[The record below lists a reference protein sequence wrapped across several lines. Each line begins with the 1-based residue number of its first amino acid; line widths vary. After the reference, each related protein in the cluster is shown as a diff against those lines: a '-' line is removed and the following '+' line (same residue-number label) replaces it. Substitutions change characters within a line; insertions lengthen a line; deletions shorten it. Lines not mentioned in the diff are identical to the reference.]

1 VHDLDRDSII
11 RTLAAAGC
19 VAAAE
24 EADELLEVSRD
35 HGDLRHMVTRRL
47 TGEPLAWITG
57 RTSFCGIQVFVDGGV
72 YVPRWQ
78 SEPLARWAARVLP
91 PTGRGVDLCTGT
103 GALALV
109 MRSYRPDALVVAT
122 EVDPGAARCARRNGV
137 VVHLGSLDA
146 PLPATW
152 ASRVDVMVGVL
163 PYVPDWALHL
173 LPRDV
178 QRFEPRLALD
188 GGPDGLA
195 LVRTV
200 VRRSPRWVR
209 PAGWLGLEVGGDQV
223 DEVAALFESE
233 GYRTVEVLEDA
244 DGDPRAVCGRLNARG
259 SAVDRPPTPPPGQ
272 VPGANE

>member
-1 VHDLDRDSII
+1 VDALDLASIT
-11 RTLAAAGC
+11 RTLAGAGC

-24 EADELLEVSRD
+24 EAAELLDASRGRD
-35 HGDLRHMVTRRL
+35 DLRRMVTRRL

-57 RTSFCGIQVFVDGGV
+57 TAAFCGLDVMVDGGV

-78 SEPLARWAARVLP
+78 SEALARWAARVLP
-91 PTGRGVDLCTGT
+91 PAGRGVDLCTGA
-103 GALALV
+103 GAVAMV
-109 MRSYRPDALVVAT
+109 MQSFRPDALVVAT

-137 VVHLGSLDA
+137 VVYRGSLDE
-146 PLPATW
+146 PLPVTW
-152 ASRVDVMVGVL
+152 ASRVDVMVGVP
-163 PYVPDWALHL
+163 PYVPDRALHL

-195 LVRTV
+195 LVRAV

-209 PAGWLGLEVGGDQV
+209 PHGWLGLEVGGDQV
-223 DEVAALFESE
+223 DEVAALFEGE
-233 GYRTVEVLEDA
+233 GFRTVEVLEDA
-244 DGDPRAVCGRLNARG
+244 DGDPRAVCGRLTARP
-259 SAVDRPPTPPPGQ
+259 DPDQ

>member
-1 VHDLDRDSII
+1 MHDLDRASII
-11 RTLAAAGC
+11 RALAGAGC

-24 EADELLEVSRD
+24 EAEELLGASRD
-35 HGDLRHMVTRRL
+35 RRVLRRMVGRRL

-57 RTSFCGIQVFVDGGV
+57 RTGFCGMDVSVDCGL

-78 SEPLARWAARVLP
+78 SEPLALWAASVLP

-103 GALALV
+103 GAVAMV
-109 MRSYRPDALVVAT
+109 MQSSRPDALVVAT

-137 VVHLGSLDA
+137 VVYRGSLDE

-163 PYVPDWALHL
+163 PYVPHRALHL

-209 PAGWLGLEVGGDQV
+209 PRGWLGLEVGGEQV
-223 DEVAALFESE
+223 DDVAALFRSE
-233 GYRTVEVLEDA
+233 GYRAVEVLEDA
-244 DGDPRAVCGRLNARG
+244 DGDPRAVCGRLTSGPAPR
-259 SAVDRPPTPPPGQ
+259 Q